1 MSAAGSLDLR
11 LPIGG
16 LFVIL
21 GVLLMGYGLAT
32 ASNVAQYV
40 QAGGLN
46 INLWWGL
53 VMLATG
59 LLFLF
64 LARRDNVRAKLAA
77 AERGTAAPPRRDP
90 GAASR

>member
-21 GVLLMGYGLAT
+21 GALLMGYGLVT
-32 ASNVAQYV
+32 ASNTEQY
-40 QAGGLN
+40 ARSGGLN

-53 VMLATG
+53 VMLVTG
-59 LLFLF
+59 ALFLL
-64 LARRDNVRAKLAA
+64 LARRGARAELRTAA
-77 AERGTAAPPRRDP
+77 AGAAAPPHRDP
-90 GAASR
+90 AAVTR

>member
-21 GVLLMGYGLAT
+21 GLLLVGYGVAT
-32 ASNVAQYV
+32 ASNVEQYA

-53 VMLATG
+53 IMLVVG
-59 LLFLF
+59 VLFLL
-64 LARRDNVRAKLAA
+64 LARRDARAELRAA
-77 AERGTAAPPRRDP
+77 AAGASAPPRRDP
-90 GAASR
+90 AAA